1 LDDRKR
7 KRLKITSSSAKNV
20 G

>member
-20 G
+20 S